1 VKIKKSVTDK
11 VIAANRANA
20 KKSTGPQNT
29 RTVRK
34 NAVKHTLLAKRPILQ
49 NEQDEAEFS
58 KLQAELDEDYRPSG
72 RTEQAL
78 VEEVAMCL
86 WKLQMPNGWEMEEIS
101 TRRKATRAILRAV
114 AENYDTEQ
122 LPLFTEEDGSHS
134 AALLGWDCQEL
145 LVRSDKMNSEQ
156 EDPISSG
163 DREVKSGRVQIEA
176 KLTTALDTI
185 LRYQSAIKRDLYRA
199 IGALREMRRSQ
210 D

>member
-1 VKIKKSVTDK
+1 VKIKKSVTEK

-34 NAVKHTLLAKRPILQ
+34 NAVKHRLLAKRPILQ

-58 KLQAELDEDYRPSG
+58 KLLAELDEDYRPSG

-86 WKLQMPNGWEMEEIS
+86 WKLQMLNGWEMEEIS

-114 AENYDTEQ
+114 AENYDNEQ
-122 LPLFTEEDGSHS
+122 LPLFTKEDGSRS

-145 LVRSDKMNSEQ
+145 LVRSDTMNSEQ
-156 EDPISSG
+156 EDHRSSG

-176 KLTTALDTI
+176 KLTTSLETI
-185 LRYQSAIKRDLYRA
+185 LRYQSAIKQDLYRA
-199 IGALREMRRSQ
+199 IAALREMRRSQ